1 MSKAESPAKHT
12 PGPWKASP
20 VSGIVGSLISCE
32 RGNVA
37 AVMPQGT
44 PQRFDIEQTV
54 ANARLIAAAPELL
67 EALKRIVCSDCRNG
81 VLYRDSLFFD
91 LEREDDQQQ
100 CPNCAPR
107 LAAIAKA
114 ESGEP
119 TAAARSTRSPEGTK

>member
-1 MSKAESPAKHT
+1 MSSAESPASHT
-12 PGPWKASP
+12 PGPWINADAQKFH
-20 VSGIVGSLISCE
+20 VSYEGIPLGHAEFEISAGGSI
-32 RGNVA
+32 VA
-37 AVMPQGT
+37 LGMKYGKHA
-44 PQRFDIEQTV
+44 E

-119 TAAARSTRSPEGTK
+119 TAKTGTHA